1 VLSKRSKYGLKAALL
16 LARERERAPILVSD
30 IAGRE
35 QIPRKFLEQI
45 LLELNRH
52 GVLTSRRGKL
62 GGYLL
67 ARPPQEISLGEIVR
81 ILDGPLAP
89 IGCVSATAY
98 RRCEDCPDETACG
111 IRLAMKRVRD
121 ATATILDGTTLADVN
136 QQVATMAHVSRRPS
150 RGTRRTD

>member
-1 VLSKRSKYGLKAALL
+1 MLSQRSRYGLKATLL
-16 LARERERAPILVSD
+16 LARERDRAPILVSE
-30 IAGRE
+30 IASRE
-35 QIPRKFLEQI
+35 RIPRKFLEQI

-52 GVLTSRRGKL
+52 GVLRSRRGKL

-89 IGCVSATAY
+89 IRCVSVTAY
-98 RRCEDCPDETACG
+98 RRCEDCPDEAACP

-136 QQVATMAHVSRRPS
+136 QQSATMLQLGRR
-150 RGTRRTD
+150 RRAAARRTG